1 MKKEKVKRTILPRHI
16 LRGTWVLAL
25 LLCTH
30 LALFAQADKMIII
43 RKSDVPIREALE
55 LIQKEADTH
64 FVYDEQTVSPHIR
77 VTLDYPSP
85 TKLPEVLD
93 DLCEQASLRYEI
105 KRNLILLL
113 PAHKDTKQE
122 ESFMLN
128 GTVTDENG
136 ESLIGVNVKVGGSKA
151 GTVTDMDGHYAL
163 RVKPG
168 DLLTFTYIGMNDQA
182 VKIKGNRRTINVVM
196 ESNDAALSEVVVT
209 GYQTLSKERATGSYT
224 VLNAESTKGKL
235 ETNILSRIEGLV
247 AGINRTG
254 NSDEAIVIRGIT
266 SINEAT
272 TPLYV
277 VDGMPYEG
285 ELASINPSDVE
296 NITVLKDAAASSI
309 YGARAANGVIV
320 ITTKRGQEGKT
331 RISYNG
337 SIKFTPKPDLD
348 YLNLM
353 SSSELVDTQIEGFN
367 YYHADYENLNQR
379 QALNPVVSLLYQH
392 ERGNLTDQQLEQAL
406 LPYRTQ
412 DNRKQIEDEFAR
424 TGLTHQHNLSL
435 SGGSQKN
442 RYIVSVNYTGT
453 YPNQKHQSSSR
464 LGFNLK
470 DDMEFFDWMSAYIG
484 VQGSFT
490 KTQGDT
496 GAESSYSTLMQNYP
510 SYYMLRDG
518 QGNPLNWQRGK
529 SEYEL
534 ERLQSIGL
542 MDEHYNPIENRP
554 LENYDNSSNY
564 YRIFAGINFK
574 IIEGLTLDLKYQTES
589 TSSKNRY
596 LYDAQSYTVRNM
608 VNDAAQYDQA
618 TQTLT
623 LNIPKGGQLS
633 ETRGDTYSYTLRAQL
648 NFNRLFNGKHN
659 VTALAGAER
668 RLVRSSSTTA
678 LYLGYDDNSL
688 AYSPFNPLIL
698 TPLSGT
704 EALNG
709 YFTWYYTSNN
719 YLLADEDRYV
729 SFYANGSY
737 TFDEK
742 YSLTASMRIDQ
753 SNLFGTDPKYQYRP
767 LWSVG
772 AGWQLGHE
780 EFMKDISW
788 LNRLNLR
795 LTYGIAGNV
804 PKNAGPYLSITNT
817 GYNDWVGGI
826 GSSISNPPNDQ
837 LRWEKTSSV
846 NVGVDFA
853 LFNSRLSGSIDF
865 YNKRTTD
872 LLGNRNADPTL
883 GWTTLMQNYGK
894 MNNRGVEIALQSVNI
909 RNKDFTWGTNFMFGY
924 NKNKLLNLEG
934 TQESVFYYTAYD
946 VDAIGY
952 PVNSLFSYRYAGL
965 SHEDGS
971 ALVYDKDG
979 NKVAQVSS
987 VDELVY
993 SGTRT
998 PKYTASL
1005 KNSFRYKDFDLS
1017 FMFVYYGGH
1026 VMRDVT
1032 QTYMSG
1038 APTAN
1043 LNRINLNHWRQPGD
1057 ENIPGVGPAFNRNI
1071 YYTQAQAWYAANV
1084 HVKRA
1089 DYIKLR
1095 DISLS
1100 YNLPSRWLRRFAISS
1115 AAITCQVSDAWWW
1128 AANGDIDP
1136 EAYAVSGY
1144 GWGSLTLP
1152 NPTTYTIGLSIN
1164 L

>member
-1 MKKEKVKRTILPRHI
+1 MKERRFYKQHVPHFLSRGIL
-16 LRGTWVLAL
+16 VLVL
-25 LLCTH
+25 MLCTH
-30 LALFAQADKMIII
+30 LVLFAQADKKITINETNVSV
-43 RKSDVPIREALE
+43 RAVLE
-55 LIQKEADTH
+55 QIQKSADTH
-64 FVYDEQTVSPHIR
+64 FVYDEQTISQHTR
-77 VTLDYPSP
+77 VTLEYPTP
-85 TKLPEVLD
+85 TKLSEILD
-93 DLCEQASLRYEI
+93 DLCKQASLRYEI
-105 KRNLILLL
+105 KRNLILIL
-113 PAHKDTKQE
+113 PAQKNLKPK
-122 ESFMLN
+122 ESFTLT
-128 GTVTDENG
+128 GTVTDEYG
-136 ESLIGVNVKVGGSKA
+136 ESLIGVNIKIGGKQT
-151 GTVTDMDGHYAL
+151 GTVTNMDGEYSL
-163 RVKPG
+163 KVSPG
-168 DLLTFTYIGMNDQA
+168 DVLTFTFIGMQDQV
-182 VKIKGNRRTINVVM
+182 VKVKGNRKVINVQM
-196 ESNDAALSEVVVT
+196 DPNTTALSEVVVT
-209 GYQTLSKERATGSYT
+209 GYQTLSKERATGAYT
-224 VLNAESTKGKL
+224 VLNEKSTKGKL

-247 AGINRTG
+247 AGINRTA

-266 SINEAT
+266 SINEEI

-320 ITTKRGQEGKT
+320 ITTKRGEEGKT
-331 RISYNG
+331 KISYNG
-337 SIKFTPKPDLD
+337 SVRFTPKPDLD

-353 SSSELVDTQIEGFN
+353 SSSELVDMQIEGFN
-367 YYHADYENLNQR
+367 YYHTDYENLNRR
-379 QALNPVVSLLYQH
+379 QSLNPVVSLLYQH
-392 ERGNLTDQQLEQAL
+392 EQGNLSDSQLEQAL
-406 LPYRTQ
+406 QPYRSLN
-412 DNRKQIEDEFAR
+412 NRQQIEDEFAR
-424 TGLTHQHNLSL
+424 VGLTQQHNLSL

-442 RYIVSVNYTGT
+442 RYIASINYTGS
-453 YPNQKHQSSSR
+453 YPNQKYQSSSR

-484 VQGSFT
+484 ISGSFT
-490 KTQGDT
+490 KSKGDT
-496 GAESSYSTLMQNYP
+496 GAGSSYSSLMQSYP
-510 SYYMLRDG
+510 SYYMLRDEE
-518 QGNPLNWQRGK
+518 GNPLNWQRNK

-542 MDEHYNPIENRP
+542 MDEHYSPLTNRP
-554 LENYDNSSNY
+554 LENYQNNSNY
-564 YRIFAGINFK
+564 YRIFAGVNFK

-589 TSSKNRY
+589 TSNKNRQ
-596 LYDAQSYTVRNM
+596 LYDANSYTVRNM
-608 VNDAAQYDQA
+608 VNDAAQYDAA
-618 TQTLT
+618 TQSLT

-633 ETRGDTYSYTLRAQL
+633 ETRGDVYAYTLRAQL

-668 RLVRSSSTTA
+668 RLIRSSSTTA
-678 LYLGYDDNSL
+678 LYMGYDDNSL

-698 TPLSGT
+698 TPLNGT

-719 YLLADEDRYV
+719 YLRADEDRYV

-742 YSLTASMRIDQ
+742 YSITASMRIDQ

-772 AGWQLGHE
+772 ASWQIANE
-780 EFMKDISW
+780 DFMKDISW
-788 LNRLNLR
+788 INRLNLR

-817 GYNDWVGGI
+817 GYNDWIGGI

-837 LRWEKTSSV
+837 LRWEKTSST
-846 NVGVDFA
+846 NVGIDFA
-853 LFNSRLSGSIDF
+853 LFNSRLNGSIDF
-865 YNKRTTD
+865 YNKHTTD

-894 MNNRGVEIALQSVNI
+894 MYNRGVEISLQSVNI
-909 RNKDFTWGTNFMFGY
+909 RNQDFTWGTNFVFSY

-946 VDAIGY
+946 VDAVGY
-952 PVNSLFSYRYAGL
+952 PINSLFSYRYAGL

-987 VDELVY
+987 VNDLVY

-1005 KNSFRYKDFDLS
+1005 KNFFSYKNFDLS
-1017 FMFVYYGGH
+1017 FMFMYYGGH
-1026 VMRDVT
+1026 VMRTLT
-1032 QTYMSG
+1032 QDYIAG
-1038 APTAN
+1038 APSYN
-1043 LNRINLNHWRQPGD
+1043 MNRINLNHWRQPGD
-1057 ENIPGVGPAFNRNI
+1057 ENIPGIGPAFNRNI
-1071 YYTQAQAWYAANV
+1071 YYTQAQAWYSADV

-1095 DISLS
+1095 DISIS
-1100 YNLPSRWLRRFAISS
+1100 YNLPSRWLKRFAISS
-1115 AAITCQVSDAWWW
+1115 AALTCQISDVWWW

-1144 GWGSLTLP
+1144 GRGSLTLP